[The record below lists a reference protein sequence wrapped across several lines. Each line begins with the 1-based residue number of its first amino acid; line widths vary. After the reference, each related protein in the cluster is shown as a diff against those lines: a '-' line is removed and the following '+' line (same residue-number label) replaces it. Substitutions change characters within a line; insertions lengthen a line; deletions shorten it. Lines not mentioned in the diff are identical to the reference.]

1 MCGITGFLTQNW
13 KPESGTTIQRM
24 TDSIEHRGPDAEGI
38 FTDSNAGIAIGHRRL
53 SVIDLSDSGSQPMRS
68 HCGRYV
74 IAYNGELYNN
84 SELRE
89 FINSDPGSSIP
100 WRGHSDTETILALVS
115 IYGINEAILK
125 INGMFAISIW
135 DLKNRTL
142 HLVRDRFGEKP
153 LYYGVCNNAVVFG
166 SELRSVVMYPD
177 ISDELDSVAV
187 AQMIRYS
194 AVPSPRS
201 IYKNIFKVQPAHH
214 IVFNLSAE
222 EISNECYWDVFE
234 GAKKIPDYDHD
245 SAVAHLNEILPSI
258 VNSRMASDVPLG
270 AFLSGG
276 IDSSLVV
283 ALMQLNS
290 SVPINTFTMGFEF
303 ETHNE
308 APFAKKVSEHL
319 GTKHTE
325 LYVSGKDA
333 LDVVVEIPRLYDEP
347 FADSSQIPTVLVS
360 RLAREHVTVCL
371 TGDGGDELFGGY
383 RRYQKADA
391 IWNRMDKIPK
401 ILRNRFNP
409 DVPLSMLPLVNSKLL
424 RKTPYLGK
432 KMGYLEDLIELV
444 AAQSF
449 DQFYDGFLAQRTG
462 TMTVVPSVNV
472 RDTQV
477 SVNHSPDHARQ
488 QRMLNR
494 DLATY
499 LHDVVLAK
507 VDRASMSCSLETR
520 APLLDPKLAEF
531 AVSLPW
537 NIKNYKGTG
546 KWPLTAVLEQH
557 VPKELFDRPKMG
569 FGVPFGSWLRGPLRD
584 WAEDLLSES
593 SLSQTGLINVQGVR
607 ELWWQHSSG
616 QNDRHYPLWNILM
629 FQAWLREHDW
639 S

>member
-13 KPESGTTIQRM
+13 KSESCSTIQRM

-38 FTDSNAGIAIGHRRL
+38 FTDSNSGIAIGHRRL
-53 SVIDLSDSGSQPMRS
+53 SVIDLSDSGSQPMKS

-84 SELRE
+84 TELRDL
-89 FINSDPGSSIP
+89 INSDPNNSIP

-115 IYGINEAILK
+115 MYGINGAILK

-135 DLKNRTL
+135 DLKNRML

-153 LYYGVCNNAVVFG
+153 LYYGFCNNAVVFG
-166 SELRSVVMYPD
+166 SELRSVVTYPD

-214 IVFNLSAE
+214 VVFNQSAE
-222 EISNECYWDVFE
+222 EVSNERYWDVFD
-234 GAKKIPDYDHD
+234 GAKKIPNYDRD
-245 SAVAHLNEILPSI
+245 TAVEHLNDVLPSI

-276 IDSSLVV
+276 IDSSLIV

-290 SVPINTFTMGFEF
+290 SVPVNTFTMGFEF

-325 LYVSGKDA
+325 LYVSGKEA
-333 LDVVVEIPRLYDEP
+333 LDVVVEIPRLFDEP

-360 RLAREHVTVCL
+360 RLAKKHVTVCL

-391 IWNRMDKIPK
+391 IWNRMNKIPK

-409 DVPLSMLPLVNSKLL
+409 DVPFSMLPMVDSKLL
-424 RKTPYLGK
+424 RRAPYLGK
-432 KMGYLEDLIELV
+432 KFSYLEDIIELV

-449 DQFYDGFLAQRTG
+449 EQFYDGFLAQRTG
-462 TMTVVPSVNV
+462 TMQVVPSVNASDAVV
-472 RDTQV
+472 R
-477 SVNHSPDHARQ
+477 VNHSHDHSRQ
-488 QRMLNR
+488 QRMLDR

-507 VDRASMSCSLETR
+507 VDRASMSCGLETR

-537 NIKNYKGTG
+537 NIKNYNGTG
-546 KWPLTAVLEQH
+546 KWPLTAVLGQH

-593 SLSQTGLINVQGVR
+593 SLSQTGLINVDGVR
-607 ELWWQHSSG
+607 ELWSQHSSG

-629 FQAWLREHDW
+629 FQAWLSEHDW